1 MISESAILLYAAKKE
16 GIIKS
21 NAHFWREY
29 SSAEKLKNFSLDLEK
44 YARVIQNS
52 GVNLICALDRD
63 FPPLPVYC
71 KPSEKPYL
79 FAYRGDISLL
89 KGRAK
94 NFAVVG
100 SLTPTDKILHRE
112 NATVAE
118 LTELGYHIVS
128 GLAKGCDTA
137 AHMTCLACGGKTIAM
152 LPSTLSHIYPKE
164 NARLAE
170 RIVQSGGLV
179 LTEYVT
185 EPATRYDRIRR
196 FIERDRLQAM
206 FAGKILLIASHLP
219 GQGDSGSR
227 HAMERAKE
235 YGTERFILYDPTTDE
250 VDPLFALNHNY
261 LKEGALPFT
270 KWTIND
276 Q

>member
-1 MISESAILLYAAKKE
+1 MISESATLLYAAKKE

-29 SSAEKLKNFSLDLEK
+29 SSAEKLKNISLDPEK
-44 YARVIQNS
+44 YAREIQNS
-52 GVNLICALDRD
+52 DIHLICAFDRD

-89 KGRAK
+89 KDRAK

-100 SLTPTDKILHRE
+100 SHTPTEKILRRE
-112 NATVAE
+112 NTTVAE
-118 LTELGYHIVS
+118 LTECGYHIVS

-137 AHMTCLACGGKTIAM
+137 AHKQCLACGGKTIAV
-152 LPSTLSHIYPKE
+152 LPSTFTNIYPKE

-170 RIVQSGGLV
+170 HIVQSGGLV
-179 LTEYVT
+179 LTEYVN

-206 FAGKILLIASHLP
+206 FSEKILLIASHLP

-227 HAMERAKE
+227 HTIEKAKE
-235 YGTERFILYDPTTDE
+235 YGTERFVLYDPSTDE
-250 VDPLFALNHNY
+250 ADPLFALNRKY
-261 LKEGALPFT
+261 IDEGVSLL
-270 KWTIND
+270 
-276 Q
+276 

>member
-196 FIERDRLQAM
+196 TRQIAGDVCRENSFDRKPPSGARGQR
-206 FAGKILLIASHLP
+206 FTSRNGKSKRVRHRAFYLIRS
-219 GQGDSGSR
+219 DDRRS
-227 HAMERAKE
+227 
-235 YGTERFILYDPTTDE
+235 
-250 VDPLFALNHNY
+250 
-261 LKEGALPFT
+261 
-270 KWTIND
+270 
-276 Q
+276 